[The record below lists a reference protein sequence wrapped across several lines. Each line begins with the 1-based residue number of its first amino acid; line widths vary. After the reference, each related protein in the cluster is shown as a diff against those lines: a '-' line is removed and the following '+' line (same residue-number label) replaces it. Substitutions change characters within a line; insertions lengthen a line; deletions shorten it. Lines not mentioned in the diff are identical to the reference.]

1 MFHFANP
8 DILYALI
15 AIPLLALLHYGTNYV
30 RRRRL
35 LRYGDTNLLRAL
47 MPDASYWRLE
57 VKFWLVNLALAS
69 LIICLARPQKGLKS
83 ETSTRYGIEAII
95 ALDVSNSMLAQDV
108 SPSRLDKSKMLIS
121 NMVEHMSEDKVG
133 LVVYAGD
140 AFTQLPLTTDYV
152 SAQMFLDNITPALIP
167 VQGTDIARAITLAAQ
182 GFTDKEGVGRAI
194 FVITDGED
202 NEGGAVEAARK
213 ANEQGILVFVLGV
226 GSPDGAPVPD
236 PSKGGFMVDN
246 TGKTVVS
253 HLNEKMCQE
262 IAQAGGGAYI
272 YVNNSS
278 SAQSALQEYVDKMQK
293 GELGVMHFDSY
304 DEHFPEFAWVALVLL
319 LLDILLL
326 ARKNPRLSRI
336 HLFRTPTRRLT
347 TLLAL
352 LILIPSALS
361 AQNNEAR
368 RDIREGNVLYRKAV
382 DLGPDSTVVK
392 RQQGLFSDALTLYKK
407 AVEKDA
413 TDARGYYNLG
423 NACMMTGQLD
433 SAIVSFETASKL
445 ETNKMRAAQ
454 SYHNMGVIRQQ
465 QQQFAQAIEY
475 YKDALR
481 RNPEDDETRY
491 NLALCLHQLKKQQKE
506 QKDQKQNQQDQQDQ
520 QDKKDQNGNQQGQKD
535 GQAEE
540 KPDEEKQEQ
549 QKPEDKKEQP
559 AEEKDAQQ
567 QKAQPAE
574 EDEKMS
580 RENAEQMLEAAKRE
594 EQRTQDKVNR
604 RRQLP
609 QRRQLEKQW

>member
-121 NMVEHMSEDKVG
+121 NMVEHMAEDKVG

-226 GSPDGAPVPD
+226 GSPDGAPIPQ
-236 PSKGGFMVDN
+236 PSGGFIVDN
-246 TGKTVVS
+246 EGKTVVS
-253 HLNEKMCQE
+253 HLNEQMCQE

-272 YVNNSS
+272 YVSNSS
-278 SAQSALQEYVDKMQK
+278 SAQSTLQEYIDKMQK

-304 DEHFPEFAWVALVLL
+304 DEHFPEFAWAAIILL
-319 LLDILLL
+319 LLDIFLL
-326 ARKNPRLSRI
+326 ARKNQRLSRI
-336 HLFRTPTRRLT
+336 NLFSMSNRHIGI
-347 TLLAL
+347 LLAIML
-352 LILIPSALS
+352 FIPVSS
-361 AQNNEAR
+361 FAQSETAR
-368 RDIREGNVLYRKAV
+368 RNIRDGNKIYRKAV
-382 DLGPDSTVVK
+382 DLGADTTVVK
-392 RQQGLFSDALTLYKK
+392 RQQSLFSDALTLYKK
-407 AVEKDA
+407 AVEQDPR
-413 TDARGYYNLG
+413 DARAYYNLG

-433 SAIVSFETASKL
+433 SAMANFDVASKL
-445 ETNKMRAAQ
+445 ETNKLRVAH
-454 SYHNMGVIRQQ
+454 SFHNMGVIRQQ
-465 QQQFAQAIEY
+465 QHQFSEAIEH

-481 RNPEDDETRY
+481 RNPDDDETRY
-491 NLALCLHQLKKQQKE
+491 NLALCLHQLKKQQQE
-506 QKDQKQNQQDQQDQ
+506 QNQQQQQQQDQQGGADKNKQKDDKSEEKSDQ
-520 QDKKDQNGNQQGQKD
+520 Q
-535 GQAEE
+535 
-540 KPDEEKQEQ
+540 KQEQ
-549 QKPEDKKEQP
+549 QKPEDAQKQP
-559 AEEKDAQQ
+559 AE
-567 QKAQPAE
+567 QKEAQPVE
-574 EDEKMS
+574 EDDEKMS